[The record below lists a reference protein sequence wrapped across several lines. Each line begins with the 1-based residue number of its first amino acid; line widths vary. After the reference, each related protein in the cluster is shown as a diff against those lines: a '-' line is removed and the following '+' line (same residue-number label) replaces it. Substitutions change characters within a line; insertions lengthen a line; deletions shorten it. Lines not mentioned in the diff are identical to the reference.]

1 MYEKYREEIFMSSG
15 CVYLSYC
22 LDEVTPTY
30 GNGEKIKLVKKSS
43 IKCGDIANHTI
54 VTTSVHNGT
63 HLDMPLHFFS
73 DGQSIEDFCCDDF
86 IFNQVLFIEIDSSD
100 LIIHHNLIQK
110 MSEVENK
117 IKFEAVIVKTGICYK
132 RDQEVYW
139 KENFGFHPEIASYIR
154 RDFPNVRLFGF
165 DSISVSSFANRELGR
180 IAHRSF
186 LDPQKPILLLEDM
199 DLKGIFEGNK
209 IKRLV
214 VAPMRI
220 RNSDGL
226 PCTVVAEVE

>member
-1 MYEKYREEIFMSSG
+1 MKNNFI
-15 CVYLSYC
+15 YLSYF
-22 LDEVTPTY
+22 LDQMTPTY
-30 GNGEKIKLVKKSS
+30 GNKEKIKLIKKSS
-43 IKCGDIANHTI
+43 IEYGDIANHTI

-117 IKFEAVIVKTGICYK
+117 IKFEAIIVKTGICYK

-139 KENFGFHPEIASYIR
+139 KENFGFHPEIASCIR

-165 DSISVSSFANRELGR
+165 DSISVSSFSNRELGR

-199 DLKGIFEGNK
+199 DLRGIFEGNK